1 MYATYHLSS
10 AEDVNNEILE
20 AIKATFKSKAI
31 TIIVEED
38 EDYSLLSDEMK
49 AELDNRFAEPDEQYI
64 TAESSLNLLNKKYGL

>member
-10 AEDVNNEILE
+10 AEEVNNEILE
-20 AIKATFKSKAI
+20 AIKATFKSKPI

-49 AELDNRFAEPDEQYI
+49 AELDNRLSEADEQYI
-64 TAESSLNLLNKKYGL
+64 TAESSINLLNKKYGL

>member
-10 AEDVNNEILE
+10 AEDVTNEILE

-49 AELDNRFAEPDEQYI
+49 AELDNRLAEPDEQYI